1 MSWYVAQ
8 VLTGTER
15 DVCRELERAGLHA
28 WVPAELRPIHR
39 RGQWTE
45 QEYLLIPSYVFVE
58 MAYTAA
64 LFHTVK
70 GVPGVIRLLGMDRGS
85 PAPLPEEELA
95 RLGLLQLGAGP
106 VRPSTV
112 VFDAYG
118 TPRIVDGPLADIPA
132 GQIKLDRHARRATVT
147 LQVLGETKQ
156 VRLGIRPIQ
165 EGGS

>member
-8 VLTGTER
+8 VMTGTER
-15 DVCRELERAGLHA
+15 DVCRELDRVGLHA

-39 RGQWTE
+39 RGQWIE

-58 MAYTAA
+58 MTYNAA
-64 LFHTVK
+64 LYHTVK

-85 PAPLPEEELA
+85 PEPLPDHELA
-95 RLGLLQLGAGP
+95 LLGLLQTDEGP

-118 TPRIVDGPLADIPA
+118 TPRIVDGPLAGIPA
-132 GQIKLDRHARRATVT
+132 EQIRLDRHARRATVT
-147 LQVLGETKQ
+147 LQVLGQAKQ
-156 VRLGIRPIQ
+156 VRLGIRPIK
-165 EGGS
+165 EGGP